1 MSSEALTDRM
11 IVLGRELSNGRSD
24 KLNGCYARLTSDK
37 RYLRVDKSG
46 RSFFM
51 SQNRFGEIDDDTVIA
66 ELEAYF
72 NNETNSTATR

>member
-1 MSSEALTDRM
+1 MSSDALTDRM

-24 KLNGCYARLTSDK
+24 KLSGCYARLTPDK

-51 SQNRFGEIDDDTVIA
+51 SQNRFGEIDDNTVIA

-72 NNETNSTATR
+72 NNETNPTANR

>member
-1 MSSEALTDRM
+1 MSNDALTDRM

-24 KLNGCYARLTSDK
+24 SLSGCYARLSPDK

-51 SQNRFGEIDDDTVIA
+51 SQCRFGEIDDDTVIA
-66 ELEAYF
+66 EIEAYF
-72 NNETNSTATR
+72 DEKANPTTNR

>member
-11 IVLGRELSNGRSD
+11 MVLGRELSNGRSD
-24 KLNGCYARLTSDK
+24 KLNGCYARLTPDK

-72 NNETNSTATR
+72 NNEINATAIC

>member
-1 MSSEALTDRM
+1 MSSDALTDRM
-11 IVLGRELSNGRSD
+11 IVLGRELSNGRSG
-24 KLNGCYARLTSDK
+24 KLSGCYARLTPDK

-51 SQNRFGEIDDDTVIA
+51 RQARFGEIDDNTVIA

-72 NNETNSTATR
+72 NNETNPTATR